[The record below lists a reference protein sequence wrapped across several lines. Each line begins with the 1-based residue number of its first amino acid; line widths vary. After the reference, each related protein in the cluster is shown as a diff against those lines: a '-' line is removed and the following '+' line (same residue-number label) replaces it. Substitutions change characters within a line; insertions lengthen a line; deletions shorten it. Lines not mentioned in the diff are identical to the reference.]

1 MHVKYVGLHTSIH
14 MYIYALE
21 YISNLHK
28 HLSDRNPEHFI
39 SLISH
44 HAEKFNTNSFHL
56 LVPGADIQYMIFYSK
71 TTAAAAVT
79 WGDVWQIFCPV
90 TRPSSLSST
99 RHKHTQTNNDEI
111 SASAYTHMTSSEHKH
126 APYEAEK
133 LWDGISNRISHEKL
147 KGIVHTKMKI
157 LSSSPYDVYVWCSV
171 FVLGWPFN
179 ILSRVYRWKIAFWA
193 NSSTFTV
200 MFINVHCPCN

>member
-44 HAEKFNTNSFHL
+44 HAEKFDTNSFHL

-99 RHKHTQTNNDEI
+99 RHKQTMMRYLPQHTLIWPLVNT
-111 SASAYTHMTSSEHKH
+111 SMPHMKQKSSEMGFLIGWAMKNS
-126 APYEAEK
+126 
-133 LWDGISNRISHEKL
+133 DFITL

-157 LSSSPYDVYVWCSV
+157 RWSFTHPHAILHLYDSHLLFYVPQKKENHKG
-171 FVLGWPFN
+171 LE
-179 ILSRVYRWKIAFWA
+179 R
-193 NSSTFTV
+193 
-200 MFINVHCPCN
+200 HE